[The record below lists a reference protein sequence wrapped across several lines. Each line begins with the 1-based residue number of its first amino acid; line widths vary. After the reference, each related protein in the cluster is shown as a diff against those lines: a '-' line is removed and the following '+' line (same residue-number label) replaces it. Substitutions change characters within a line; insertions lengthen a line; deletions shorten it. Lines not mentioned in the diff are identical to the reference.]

1 MSSPSKDSADF
12 DNEKEEPSYDDNL
25 SLPTSPGF
33 NDSASRGEEI
43 PLSDDPMER
52 ERQMT
57 EWTEELEKVEEEVTM
72 LRQVLGSKVR
82 RANQLKR
89 SLGITPFQELK
100 HDLQTGITHL
110 KESPTY
116 QKTNETL
123 HDWNE
128 KLTHTA
134 AYQKTSEVVK
144 TASEKTSA
152 ALTTVGAAV
161 SKKLGDIKNSPT
173 FKSVEE
179 KVVTSYTTVKSK
191 VTGSKSTDDIDAAVE
206 AAKGQEGDT
215 DATDDTVASG
225 NVTDTSPATEQVPL

>member
-1 MSSPSKDSADF
+1 MSSPSKDSAEF
-12 DNEKEEPSYDDNL
+12 DNEKDEQSYDNP
-25 SLPTSPGF
+25 SSPTSPGF
-33 NDSASRGEEI
+33 DDSASGGEAV
-43 PLSDDPMER
+43 PLSDDPVER
-52 ERQMT
+52 ERQIS
-57 EWTEELEKVEEEVTM
+57 EWTEELRKVEEEIGM

-100 HDLQTGITHL
+100 HDLQVGINHIR
-110 KESPTY
+110 ESPTY

-134 AYQKTSEVVK
+134 AYQKTSAAVK
-144 TASEKTSA
+144 IASEKTST

-161 SKKLGDIKNSPT
+161 TKKLGDIKNSET

-179 KVVTSYTTVKSK
+179 KVVTSYTSVKSK
-191 VTGSKSTDDIDAAVE
+191 VTGSKSTDDIDAAVQ
-206 AAKGQEGDT
+206 AAKEQDGDSDDNATSGTAT
-215 DATDDTVASG
+215 DA
-225 NVTDTSPATEQVPL
+225 SPATEKVPL